1 MARDDGNEKSEK
13 VSLPGVA
20 FDFGKVTV
28 LEWAEM
34 VDMVNDLT
42 LSTLERVQRQSA
54 FLAKVVA
61 ALPVGWGEPADPQT
75 YTRLRNFDQFEPLVQ
90 AMWGAVEDE
99 RKKARTRS
107 TTR

>member
-1 MARDDGNEKSEK
+1 MAKDEQTERPH
-13 VSLPGVA
+13 LPGVA

-42 LSTLERVQRQSA
+42 LSTLERVQRQSG

-61 ALPVGWGEPADPQT
+61 ALPVGWGEPTDPQT
-75 YTRLRNFDQFEPLVQ
+75 YMSLRNFDQFEPLIQ
-90 AMWGAVEDE
+90 MMWGAVEDE